1 MSLHIQLPIKALTQ
15 NLYYRK
21 YRNRL
26 VIGEKGRE
34 YRSAVLEMIEG
45 MPQITGK
52 VGLTLHF
59 YFKDKRKRD
68 LDNLHKCF
76 IDCIKNR
83 LIEDD
88 DQVYSLEM
96 HKHIGTKAD
105 MIDCAISFLSML
117 ASLLSCL
124 KMHCHRS

>member
-1 MSLHIQLPIKALTQ
+1 MSLRIQLPIRALTQ

-21 YRNRL
+21 FRNRL
-26 VIGEKGRE
+26 IIGEKGRE
-34 YRSAVLEMIEG
+34 YKEKVTELTSGL
-45 MPQITGK
+45 PQICGK
-52 VGLTLHF
+52 VGLDIHF

-88 DQVYSLEM
+88 DRVYELSL
-96 HKHIGTKAD
+96 HKHIGTGSD
-105 MIDCAISFLSML
+105 RIDCTIT
-117 ASLLSCL
+117 SLDSDDEN
-124 KMHCHRS
+124 